1 MNSPYWVESLDVSNR
16 DILMVGERRDA
27 CEAHYRLQRL
37 RLAGCQLSIGL
48 GRMAQQFHAVRRVGP
63 VAALA
68 FFVFGPLL
76 GVIVFVAGAST
87 EVLRARALG
96 APERARG
103 TVYGM
108 EVSEYAALMLAIGLS
123 ASAAA
128 TLVYGGTIEE
138 EFVTRRDE
146 EDDSRPRPV
155 AVPSLHAMGLAPSA
169 THEDVERAYRELELK
184 LRPDRGG
191 DGTAYRRLQ
200 RNYELA
206 KRFVE
211 QRQRVMPGRQMDS
224 SR

>member
-1 MNSPYWVESLDVSNR
+1 
-16 DILMVGERRDA
+16 
-27 CEAHYRLQRL
+27 
-37 RLAGCQLSIGL
+37 
-48 GRMAQQFHAVRRVGP
+48 MAQQFHAVRRVGP

-87 EVLRARALG
+87 EVLRARSSN

-128 TLVYGGTIEE
+128 TLVYGGMIEE
-138 EFVTRRDE
+138 EFVTRRNE
-146 EDDSRPRPV
+146 EDESRPRPV

-169 THEDVERAYRELELK
+169 TIEDVERAYCELEMT

-206 KRFVE
+206 KTFVE
-211 QRQRVMPGRQMDS
+211 QRHRVISGRQMDS